1 MKTKTILSTSLS
13 LFITA
18 QAWGH
23 DDHIHTS
30 ENVQATTNIFEKDHT
45 TNNGEKTKLLGS
57 GYLLLHEEQI
67 FVKLESDRLNSIPKK
82 TKQCEPKTAVHFR
95 VFEDKDRKSVV

>member
-13 LFITA
+13 FFITA

-45 TNNGEKTKLLGS
+45 TNNGEKQNFWARDTACCTKNR
-57 GYLLLHEEQI
+57 YL
-67 FVKLESDRLNSIPKK
+67 
-82 TKQCEPKTAVHFR
+82 
-95 VFEDKDRKSVV
+95 